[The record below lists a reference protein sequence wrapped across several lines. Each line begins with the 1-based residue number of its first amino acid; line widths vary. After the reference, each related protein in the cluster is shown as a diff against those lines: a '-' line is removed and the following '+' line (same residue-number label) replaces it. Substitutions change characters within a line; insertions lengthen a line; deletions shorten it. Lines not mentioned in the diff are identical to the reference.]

1 MSEISRF
8 CIPYTPFVGKL
19 ENSRVGI
26 VTTTGVHLRTEPPF
40 TPEGDTSYR
49 LIPAEA
55 TTHQLTITHEHYD
68 RSEALK
74 DINCVFP
81 VETLC
86 ALAAEGTLG
95 STTSEHLSMGFS
107 QALRE
112 IKEKAAP
119 EIADTVRKWKP
130 DIILLTAG

>member
-8 CIPYTPFVGKL
+8 CIPYTPFEGKL
-19 ENSRVGI
+19 KTSRVGI
-26 VTTTGVHLRTEPPF
+26 VTTTGVHLKSQPLF
-40 TPEGDTSYR
+40 IPEGDTSYR
-49 LIPAEA
+49 LIPADA
-55 TTHQLTITHEHYD
+55 TTDQLTITHEHYD
-68 RSEALK
+68 RTQALQ

-81 VETLC
+81 VETLR
-86 ALAAEGTLG
+86 ALAAEGAIG

-107 QALRE
+107 QAMRE

-119 EIADTVRKWKP
+119 EIAHTVRKWKP

>member
-8 CIPYTPFVGKL
+8 CIPYTPFEGKL
-19 ENSRVGI
+19 ETSRVGI
-26 VTTTGVHLRTEPPF
+26 VTTTGVHLKSQPHF
-40 TPEGDTSYR
+40 TTEGDNSYR
-49 LIPAEA
+49 LIPAGA
-55 TTHQLTITHEHYD
+55 TTDQLIITHEHYD
-68 RSEALK
+68 RSEALR

-81 VETLC
+81 VETLR
-86 ALAAEGTLG
+86 ALATGGAIG

-107 QALRE
+107 QAMRE

-119 EIADTVRKWKP
+119 EIAHTVRKWKP